1 MWAGKTKIDL
11 FRDFFLKMVNFKVMN
26 FIPVKVSTLY
36 IQCIFLTIAIGN
48 CMVKLKPPVNCCSD
62 ENIQTIFGTMLEDF
76 LCAK

>member
-1 MWAGKTKIDL
+1 
-11 FRDFFLKMVNFKVMN
+11 MVNFKVMN

-48 CMVKLKPPVNCCSD
+48 CMVKLKTPVNCCSD

-76 LCAK
+76 LCATVREMSTSPA